1 MLKRT
6 ITAIILIALVI
17 GTLMLGQ
24 EAFTWLLRVILLISG
39 YEIYRIKKDVW
50 PSFLLVYIYLM
61 LLLSHLNI
69 PVVSLISLALILTLT
84 LTIVSSKI
92 SFADAAF
99 LFLMLSIIIL
109 GINAVNSIM
118 QLPLQVF
125 AYIAIATYAT
135 DTFAYFG
142 GSFFGKRKLIER
154 ISPNKTVEGAVI
166 GTVGSMIASLIFAYY
181 FVDLDFSIILIGSI
195 LMPLVAQVG
204 DLSFSLVKRTFN
216 IKDFGTLLP
225 GHGGV
230 LDRVDS
236 VLFTLIFFNAVLTY
250 FV

>member
-1 MLKRT
+1 
-6 ITAIILIALVI
+6 
-17 GTLMLGQ
+17 
-24 EAFTWLLRVILLISG
+24 
-39 YEIYRIKKDVW
+39 
-50 PSFLLVYIYLM
+50 
-61 LLLSHLNI
+61 
-69 PVVSLISLALILTLT
+69 
-84 LTIVSSKI
+84 
-92 SFADAAF
+92 
-99 LFLMLSIIIL
+99 
-109 GINAVNSIM
+109 
-118 QLPLQVF
+118 
-125 AYIAIATYAT
+125 
-135 DTFAYFG
+135 
-142 GSFFGKRKLIER
+142 
-154 ISPNKTVEGAVI
+154 
-166 GTVGSMIASLIFAYY
+166 MIASLIFAYY